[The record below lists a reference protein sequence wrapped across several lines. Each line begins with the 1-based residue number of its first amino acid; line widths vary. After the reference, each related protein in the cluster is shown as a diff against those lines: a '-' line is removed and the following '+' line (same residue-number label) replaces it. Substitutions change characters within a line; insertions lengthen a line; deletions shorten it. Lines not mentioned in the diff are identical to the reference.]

1 MANNKK
7 KISIIL
13 AVVLIIVAV
22 GTALVFFITN
32 EHKKSKTAETIMS
45 VSVNPSVQ
53 LVLNKKGKVI
63 DARATNEDGD
73 KLLVKVDFTGLTA
86 DEAAELFVKTSTEA
100 GFIDVSSTEGTK
112 VTINLIGNKEDYS
125 KIQNKIKTKVN
136 TYFDENGIVAGVV
149 TKVDDNIKTALDNI
163 SATVENFDD
172 KTKAELIEIYANHVE
187 KTKGVVYSQQ
197 EALYSKY
204 ESLKEIFENDSFD
217 QLIFSTLKATITTIK
232 ASIQVQSEE
241 MASKL
246 EPVFEIAKVE
256 TYEELQKALDKAR
269 KHLDGIV
276 MDETIKTGIDK
287 ILTGAQKTLEDMKEK
302 YETAKSKF
310 EEDFKKAIDNA
321 ITKSN
326 EYRETIKADVEK
338 MFTEGTNK
346 LNERKTYY
354 EANKAEVQQKIA
366 QFRQTL
372 SNT

>member
-1 MANNKK
+1 
-7 KISIIL
+7 
-13 AVVLIIVAV
+13 
-22 GTALVFFITN
+22 
-32 EHKKSKTAETIMS
+32 
-45 VSVNPSVQ
+45 
-53 LVLNKKGKVI
+53 
-63 DARATNEDGD
+63 
-73 KLLVKVDFTGLTA
+73 
-86 DEAAELFVKTSTEA
+86 
-100 GFIDVSSTEGTK
+100 
-112 VTINLIGNKEDYS
+112 
-125 KIQNKIKTKVN
+125 
-136 TYFDENGIVAGVV
+136 DENGIVAGVV